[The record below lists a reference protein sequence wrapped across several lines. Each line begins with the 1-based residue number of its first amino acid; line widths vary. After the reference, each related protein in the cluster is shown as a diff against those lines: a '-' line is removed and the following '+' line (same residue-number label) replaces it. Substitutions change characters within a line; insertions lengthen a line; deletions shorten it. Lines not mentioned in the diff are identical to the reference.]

1 MPSSMWALVAA
12 TIFFVKPTEE
22 NAYSRSSIATS
33 MLVVL
38 ALHRGVCDKYVPP
51 SPVVTMADRYIY
63 FNLLINV
70 GLAIWGPA
78 TTFGVMEGDTQ
89 AEHVR
94 QTMDVCFACL
104 LLLLSATFHIW
115 FVYQG
120 CRLASQTHST
130 LQLRK
135 TGRAMLYRLRK
146 RAFPAPES
154 QRTRTESSSCHGE
167 HHPDEGSEGDRS
179 ALAASVRRRLS
190 SSTVRLRRT
199 AAAWQECCTTIP
211 QAVPQREAPQAQRDL
226 DKQVSSEAL
235 VGRQCDSQQDDGG
248 CSTLSVEPP
257 DESYERKVVRS
268 SVVL

>member
-1 MPSSMWALVAA
+1 MFESTWNLTYHTDLTGSGDRQFPIIEIALPVRRRAFVPIVQVLMPSSMWALVAA

-146 RAFPAPES
+146 RAFPSP
-154 QRTRTESSSCHGE
+154 
-167 HHPDEGSEGDRS
+167 
-179 ALAASVRRRLS
+179 
-190 SSTVRLRRT
+190 
-199 AAAWQECCTTIP
+199 
-211 QAVPQREAPQAQRDL
+211 
-226 DKQVSSEAL
+226 
-235 VGRQCDSQQDDGG
+235 
-248 CSTLSVEPP
+248 
-257 DESYERKVVRS
+257 
-268 SVVL
+268 